1 MSTNAISRR
10 YAKALLTIG
19 LDDRK
24 FELYGQQI
32 KELAEAMQPSLS
44 ALASPLLTREQK
56 KQVIDEIVKAAKA
69 ETIVGN
75 FLKIMLDK
83 GRIKELPSVAEA
95 YQELSDE
102 AAGRIRGVVRSVE
115 QLDEAT
121 LAQLRVKLT
130 KKLGKTVALESTV
143 DTDLL
148 GGMQA
153 KVGSLVIDGSI
164 SGQLQ
169 RFESLLRK
177 D

>member
-10 YAKALLTIG
+10 YAKALLSIG
-19 LDDRK
+19 LDDRN

-32 KELAEAMQPSLS
+32 TALSEAMQPSLGT
-44 ALASPLLTREQK
+44 LASPLLTKAQK
-56 KQVIDEIVKAAKA
+56 KEVIGQIVKKA
-69 ETIVGN
+69 GAEAVVGN
-75 FLKIMLDK
+75 FLKVLLDK
-83 GRIKELPSVAEA
+83 GRIKELPAVVEA

-102 AAGRIRGVVRSVE
+102 AAGRIRGVVKSVE
-115 QLDEAT
+115 NLDEAT
-121 LAQLRVKLT
+121 IAQLRVKLS
-130 KKLGKTVALESTV
+130 KKLGKTVALETKV
-143 DTDLL
+143 DTNLL

-164 SGQLQ
+164 SGQLE